1 MSRRPP
7 TCDGRRSKPGG
18 GAVKGNETKTATRS
32 DNGGTKLSAE
42 DVRRLFEDGY
52 REVEVLANG
61 TVRERPTGGDTLD
74 ETVTRS
80 LKTARTWY

>member
-1 MSRRPP
+1 M
-7 TCDGRRSKPGG
+7 KE
-18 GAVKGNETKTATRS
+18 NETKTEVRS
-32 DNGGTKLSAE
+32 DNGGTKLTAE

-61 TVRERPTGGDTLD
+61 TVRERPKGGDTLD